1 LSDPVSLKCF
11 EPDPT
16 LLTLFG
22 SVLGLAWQPDSTA
35 LGPAAKSDP
44 TTFGREDNALSRNS

>member
-1 LSDPVSLKCF
+1 VGLVGQSDVTP
-11 EPDPT
+11 

-44 TTFGREDNALSRNS
+44 TTFGREGNALSRNS